1 MNSSAFRTSPR
12 LLAGLAWTA
21 FWLAGCQ
28 ITNRPVSFASDPA
41 GARILV
47 DGKDSGFVT
56 PALLQLEREPQTV
69 RFELDGYVP
78 AERDLKPGKRRS
90 TLYWR
95 EMSVSY
101 RTWHFPLWLNRD
113 DTFTP
118 YKVDK
123 SLMPN
128 RLFVR
133 LKREAD
139 ERRPRRDT
147 TADR

>member
-1 MNSSAFRTSPR
+1 MAA
-12 LLAGLAWTA
+12 LLAAALLLAT
-21 FWLAGCQ
+21 GCK
-28 ITNRPVSFASDPA
+28 TTERPVSFTTDPA
-41 GARILV
+41 GARILL

-56 PALLQLEREPQTV
+56 PALLRLEREPQTV

-78 AERDLKPGKRRS
+78 AERDLRPGKRRS
-90 TLYWR
+90 TVYWR

-101 RTWHFPLWLNRD
+101 KTWHFPLWLNRD

-128 RLFVR
+128 RLYVR

-139 ERRPRRDT
+139 SRRPRRDT
-147 TADR
+147 ASNRGSRDATTARR